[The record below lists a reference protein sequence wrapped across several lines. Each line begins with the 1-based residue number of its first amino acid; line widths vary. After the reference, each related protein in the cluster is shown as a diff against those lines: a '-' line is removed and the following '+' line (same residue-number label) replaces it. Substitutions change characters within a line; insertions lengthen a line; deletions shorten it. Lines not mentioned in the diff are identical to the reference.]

1 MKKTLLLLLE
11 SIGGLGANDGQ
22 MQVQIDRCVGCDEA
36 VIGGP
41 AGFEGEE
48 RKWVCEVFTPISKLS
63 TK

>member
-1 MKKTLLLLLE
+1 MKKILLFLLE

-22 MQVQIDRCVGCDEA
+22 MQVQIDRCVGRDEA

-48 RKWVCEVFTPISKLS
+48 RK
-63 TK
+63 